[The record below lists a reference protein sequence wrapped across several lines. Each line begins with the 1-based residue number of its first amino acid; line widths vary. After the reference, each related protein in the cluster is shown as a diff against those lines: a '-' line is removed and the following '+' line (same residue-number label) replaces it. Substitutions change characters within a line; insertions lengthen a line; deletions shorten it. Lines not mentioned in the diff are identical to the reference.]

1 MSVTGTGTAQDPYK
15 PTNWNEF
22 VEALAKESPSERKYI
37 DCPKDA
43 VWDMNEQKP
52 IGVDSVKLEM
62 YHVKETRINGNGL
75 TIKNLR
81 GNSSYLFI
89 YEDDMGS
96 IMDRKIYFNAINF
109 LNMYL
114 QGNFICIRPK
124 YENCIC
130 FFQGC
135 NFSGISLSKNAIFL
149 SNSDTSYNGQQCLYT
164 FTTSSYNNKGCSFNL
179 VGKDCCLFD
188 GEVSASSGNN
198 QKVQLYF
205 SHIIYDG
212 VSLFTNRISQQYMQN
227 SLIEGFYS
235 SGISPW
241 GFPGSIGSPYLETSA
256 CIFDF
261 DTDKSGGKG
270 IYIYNAQ
277 QTLVNFDKVAFV
289 TSGAGKSAPKKVT
302 TTQLQDAEY
311 LQSLGFPIGVD

>member
-1 MSVTGTGTAQDPYK
+1 MAMSGTGTEQDPYK
-15 PTNWNEF
+15 PTNWDEF
-22 VEALAKESPSERKYI
+22 ADAITKQTPTDRKYI

-52 IGVDSVKLEM
+52 TGVNSIKLEM
-62 YHVKETRINGNGL
+62 NRVKETRINGNGL

-89 YEDDMGS
+89 YEDNQGTTD
-96 IMDRKIYFNAINF
+96 DRYVYFNAINF

-114 QGNFICIRPK
+114 QGNFICMRTNHIK
-124 YENCIC
+124 CLC

-149 SNSDTSYNGQQCLYT
+149 SKASANGDWQQCMYT

-188 GEVSASSGNN
+188 GEVPRASANS
-198 QKVQLYF
+198 QKVELYF

-212 VSLFTNRISQQYMQN
+212 VSLFTQNVSHQYMQN

-241 GFPGSIGSPYLETSA
+241 GSPSSISSPHLETSA

-261 DTDKSGGKG
+261 DTNKSDGKG
-270 IYIYNAQ
+270 IYIYDGQ
-277 QTLVNFDKVAFV
+277 QTLVNSDKVAFV
-289 TSGAGKSAPKKVT
+289 VYASGQSGPKKVT
-302 TTQLQDAEY
+302 TTELQDAEY